1 MNAPLP
7 DVLKQHLIDPEICIR
22 CNTCEETCPSDAI
35 THDDRNYV
43 VDAAACNA
51 CMACIS
57 PCPTGAIDNWRMVTR
72 AVAYTTA
79 EQLTWDELPAQA
91 EVGTEAG
98 VSQPAPAPGQAG
110 AGTATP
116 AATSGGA
123 TQAGVTPLPLPTV
136 AAPALSTV
144 VPAAQALFER
154 SPGATV
160 PPWSASHPYVNLY
173 TPREPITATV
183 TGNYRVTDTATE
195 SDTHHIVL
203 DFGAT
208 PFPVLEGQ
216 SLGVVPPGVDAQG
229 RPHFARQYSVAS
241 PRDGERPGYNNVA
254 LTVKRVTVDREGRA
268 FRGVCSN
275 YLGDLQKGDTVQVTG
290 PFGNSF
296 LMPNH
301 PGSHL
306 VMICTGTGSAPMRAM
321 TERRRRRRALEESGR
336 LLLFF
341 GARSERELPYFGP
354 LMSLPRDFIDIN
366 LAYSRVP
373 GTPKRYVQDLM
384 RERAADLAPLL
395 AAPEAFFYVCGLK
408 GMERG
413 VLDAL
418 AHIATAHGMDWAAV
432 WRELK
437 AQGRLHFETY

>member
-1 MNAPLP
+1 MNGP
-7 DVLKQHLIDPEICIR
+7 DLAAVQKQHLIDPEICIR
-22 CNTCEETCPSDAI
+22 CNTCEETCPLDAV
-35 THDDRNYV
+35 THDERNYV
-43 VDAAACNA
+43 VDPAVCNA
-51 CMACIS
+51 CMACVP
-57 PCPTGAIDNWRMVTR
+57 PCPTGAIDNWRI
-72 AVAYTTA
+72 VALATAYSVA
-79 EQLTWDELPAQA
+79 EQLTWDVLPAQD
-91 EVGTEAG
+91 EHM
-98 VSQPAPAPGQAG
+98 APDAPGGAAAEPSRASRVDTAPQGAARQAAMPG
-110 AGTATP
+110 RDDSA
-116 AATSGGA
+116 
-123 TQAGVTPLPLPTV
+123 
-136 AAPALSTV
+136 
-144 VPAAQALFER
+144 AAQAMTDR
-154 SPGATV
+154 SPGATI

-183 TGNYRVTDTATE
+183 TGNYRVTDSATE

-216 SLGVVPPGVDAQG
+216 SIGVIAPGMDAGG

-241 PRDGERPGYNNVA
+241 PRDGERAGYNNVA

-275 YLGDLQKGDTVQVTG
+275 YLCDLAKGDTVQVVG

-321 TERRRRRRALEESGR
+321 TERRRRRRDLGEGGR
-336 LLLFF
+336 LMLFF

-354 LMSLPRDFIDIN
+354 LMSLPAEFMDIN

-373 GTPKRYVQDLM
+373 GAPRRYVQDAM

-395 AAPEAFFYVCGLK
+395 ADGQTHLYVCGLK
-408 GMERG
+408 GMEAG
-413 VLDAL
+413 VLEAL
-418 AHIATAHGMDWAAV
+418 AEIAAGHGLDWPV
-432 WRELK
+432 LWRELK